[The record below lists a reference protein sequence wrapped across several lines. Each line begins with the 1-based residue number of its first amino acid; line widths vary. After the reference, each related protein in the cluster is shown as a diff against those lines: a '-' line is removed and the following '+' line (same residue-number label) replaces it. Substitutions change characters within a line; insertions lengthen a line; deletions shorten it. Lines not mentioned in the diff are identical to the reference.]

1 MYVSAEIFEIRSL
14 VGRGMRNFCIYT
26 EMTRLSPIFFF
37 WLPLK
42 DTFISF
48 IFCVS
53 CGPISNNFCVNNQ
66 FLWIFRIIQHNY
78 IYKKKK
84 DVWNKSRCTFIIE
97 CHFYFSGDWFLNV
110 TLEIM
115 KIRQYEKLD
124 NGNASLITLYSYNF
138 FIHFKI
144 KHVSSSNFPEI

>member
-26 EMTRLSPIFFF
+26 EMTRLSPIFIFGYH
-37 WLPLK
+37 WRTPL
-42 DTFISF
+42 
-48 IFCVS
+48 CVS
-53 CGPISNNFCVNNQ
+53 CSPISNIFCVNNQ

-78 IYKKKK
+78 IYKKKV
-84 DVWNKSRCTFIIE
+84 VWNKSRCTFIIE
-97 CHFYFSGDWFLNV
+97 CHFYFSGEWFLNV
-110 TLEIM
+110 ALEIM

>member
-1 MYVSAEIFEIRSL
+1 MYLRKFLKFGLSWAEECVISVFILKWHGCHQS
-14 VGRGMRNFCIYT
+14 
-26 EMTRLSPIFFF
+26 FFLATIEGHLYVCPVVLF
-37 WLPLK
+37 R
-42 DTFISF
+42 T
-48 IFCVS
+48 
-53 CGPISNNFCVNNQ
+53 

-78 IYKKKK
+78 IYKKKV
-84 DVWNKSRCTFIIE
+84 VWNKSRCTFIIE
-97 CHFYFSGDWFLNV
+97 CHFYFSGEWFLNV
-110 TLEIM
+110 ALEIM

>member
-1 MYVSAEIFEIRSL
+1 MYLRKFLKFGLSWAEECVISVFILKWHGCHQS
-14 VGRGMRNFCIYT
+14 
-26 EMTRLSPIFFF
+26 FFF
-37 WLPLK
+37 GYHWRTPL
-42 DTFISF
+42 
-48 IFCVS
+48 CVS
-53 CGPISNNFCVNNQ
+53 CSPISNIFCVNNQ

-78 IYKKKK
+78 IYKKKV
-84 DVWNKSRCTFIIE
+84 VWNKSRCTFIIE
-97 CHFYFSGDWFLNV
+97 CHSYFSGEWFLNV
-110 TLEIM
+110 ALEIM

>member
-1 MYVSAEIFEIRSL
+1 MYLRKFLKFGLSWAEECVISVFILKWHGCHQS
-14 VGRGMRNFCIYT
+14 
-26 EMTRLSPIFFF
+26 FFF

-48 IFCVS
+48 IFCVACS
-53 CGPISNNFCVNNQ
+53 PISNNFCVNNQ

-78 IYKKKK
+78 ILKKK